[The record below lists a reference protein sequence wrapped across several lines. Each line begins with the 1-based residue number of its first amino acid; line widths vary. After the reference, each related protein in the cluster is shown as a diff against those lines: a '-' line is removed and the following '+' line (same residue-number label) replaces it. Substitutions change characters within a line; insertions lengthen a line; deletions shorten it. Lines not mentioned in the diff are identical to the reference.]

1 MTFDTGFKSLKN
13 TSGSVIQTYR
23 SMQLETIS
31 SKIYHEHLD
40 SFYGLSVAACNL
52 SRYHSSATVTQ
63 SIADFS
69 GVDRARISF
78 HRHSSLF
85 QDHGVDRA
93 CRCVTYAFVV
103 PRAFTPWTRRTH
115 LESLIRRLTSR
126 AFLNSPALF
135 VPFLVS
141 SPVPRSLCFFFPFH
155 FCQLF
160 LFPPIEAACHWTWLG
175 DLVASF
181 VNGIFSVAF
190 FVAKGEQVKW
200 DSRLRYW
207 TFLVTFIGRRMNGP
221 ANWIDW

>member
-1 MTFDTGFKSLKN
+1 MTFDTLNLAKN
-13 TSGSVIQTYR
+13 KTSGSLIQTYR

-31 SKIYHEHLD
+31 SKIYRELLN

-52 SRYHSSATVTQ
+52 SRYHSSVTVTQ

-141 SPVPRSLCFFFPFH
+141 SPVPRSLCFFF
-155 FCQLF
+155 LF
-160 LFPPIEAACHWTWLG
+160 IFAN
-175 DLVASF
+175 SF
-181 VNGIFSVAF
+181 F
-190 FVAKGEQVKW
+190 
-200 DSRLRYW
+200 SRLLKRRA
-207 TFLVTFIGRRMNGP
+207 TGLGLATSSPALSTGSFLSLSSLPKASKLNGTHGYVIGRFWLRL
-221 ANWIDW
+221 

>member
-1 MTFDTGFKSLKN
+1 MRHVRVRRSSCIHAMDASDTPRIFNPTPDVACISKQ
-13 TSGSVIQTYR
+13 SGTLR
-23 SMQLETIS
+23 
-31 SKIYHEHLD
+31 
-40 SFYGLSVAACNL
+40 AL
-52 SRYHSSATVTQ
+52 SR
-63 SIADFS
+63 
-69 GVDRARISF
+69 
-78 HRHSSLF
+78 
-85 QDHGVDRA
+85 
-93 CRCVTYAFVV
+93 
-103 PRAFTPWTRRTH
+103 
-115 LESLIRRLTSR
+115 
-126 AFLNSPALF
+126 FLSH
-135 VPFLVS
+135 
-141 SPVPRSLCFFFPFH
+141 SPVPLFFFPFH